1 MPVRPSI
8 ARIAIALAV
17 LCLAACAT
25 PGPILTANVGAIRTG
40 LTLTQQ
46 QATTAFTTTNATA
59 RDLDIAR
66 AMANPVQNLREADF
80 PLAFAADDI
89 AKWSNAFTALDSY
102 LAAIQGLVDPARA
115 QATADQIDGLAAQ
128 LRDGPARLAVPA
140 EASAVFATFAGAL
153 VQARAERTATAVMRR
168 VDPAFSAVMG
178 GLADAIGADDS
189 SGLRGTARGYWLVK
203 LGDLRAAYSQ
213 LPPTS
218 PDRRT
223 AILDF
228 IAAMD
233 ARDAQLQNLAQLRA
247 SVLALG
253 AAHTAAAQGNG
264 GDALFWV
271 GRISNWLDEA
281 KRRAAAAAAP
291 AGETQP

>member
-1 MPVRPSI
+1 MPVRQSI
-8 ARIAIALAV
+8 ARIATLFAV
-17 LCLAACAT
+17 LWLAACAT

-46 QATTAFTTTNATA
+46 QATTAFATTNATA

-66 AMANPVQNLREADF
+66 TLANPAPNLREADF
-80 PLAFAADDI
+80 PLAFAPEDI

-102 LAAIQGLVDPARA
+102 LGAIQGLVDPARA

-128 LRDGPARLAVPA
+128 LREGPARLAVPA
-140 EASAVFATFAGAL
+140 EASGFFATFAGAL
-153 VQARAERTATAVMRR
+153 VQARAERSATAIMRR

-178 GLADAIGADDS
+178 GLADAIGVDDS

-203 LGDLRAAYSQ
+203 LGDLRTAYAQ

-218 PDRRT
+218 PGRRG

-253 AAHTAAAQGNG
+253 AAHTAAAQGSG
-264 GDALFWV
+264 GDALFWI
-271 GRISNWLDEA
+271 GRIGNWLDEA
-281 KRRAAAAAAP
+281 KRRTEAAAAP
-291 AGETQP
+291 APGDQP